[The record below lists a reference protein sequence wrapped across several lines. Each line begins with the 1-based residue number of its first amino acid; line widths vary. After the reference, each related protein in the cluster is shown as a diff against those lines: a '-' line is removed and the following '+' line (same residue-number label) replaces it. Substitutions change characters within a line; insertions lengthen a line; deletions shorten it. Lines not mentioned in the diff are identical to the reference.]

1 VIFEAEFCGSAALR
15 LGRRHRRP
23 IQATIERFLSTPGRT
38 QALLDQAELQDL
50 LLKVQE
56 HLLINSIRSDELR
69 VVRLALPEQLRHV
82 ALLLYD
88 AAESLVDPF
97 HAAPEVAGPVVLN
110 FVAGLVVGVH
120 DV

>member
-1 VIFEAEFCGSAALR
+1 LKLSFAALP
-15 LGRRHRRP
+15 LYALVAAIDAQSKPPSSDFYPPLDGLRRSSTKRSFK
-23 IQATIERFLSTPGRT
+23 IFFSRF
-38 QALLDQAELQDL
+38 
-50 LLKVQE
+50 KVQE